1 MKFKKLIL
9 PILSLSLSI
18 AHGDINKSTV
28 MAETNRTK
36 TTILVK
42 NIDENQSAST
52 QNKIHIKPKNKIVEI
67 NKNYDIIRLGE
78 NKNKPNILDVSKFA
92 KASLE
97 SYSSTYIVKNG
108 DTIGAIARRFNVAQ
122 SEILSINPHISKGK
136 LRAGKEIFMPVGQDI
151 VDSISNEEYKI
162 NHGDTPSQI
171 SKKLKIKTSELKK
184 YNNSSIGNKLTARET
199 LIVPSLSNIDKLK
212 AKAKVI
218 DLEND
223 SRIIENKGKQLRV
236 IASAYTSHVNQ
247 TSSSPFLAAWGHKLI
262 PGQKTIAVS
271 RDLIIKYGLTNG
283 SKVKIGG
290 LEGEYVVRDKMH
302 KRYTEHIDIYMGL
315 DKTKALRW
323 GRRSATISW

>member
-1 MKFKKLIL
+1 MKFKQLIL
-9 PILSLSLSI
+9 FILILSLGI
-18 AHGDINKSTV
+18 AYGDINKSII
-28 MAETNRTK
+28 MSEANRTK
-36 TTILVK
+36 TSILVK

-52 QNKIHIKPKNKIVEI
+52 QSEIHIKPKNKIVED

-78 NKNKPNILDVSKFA
+78 NKNKSNILDVSKFA

-97 SYSSTYIVKNG
+97 SYSSTYLVKNG
-108 DTIGAIARRFNVAQ
+108 DTVGAIARRFNVAQ

-136 LRAGKEIFMPVGQDI
+136 LRAGKEIFMPVRQDI

-162 NHGDTPSQI
+162 GHGDTLDKMA
-171 SKKLKIKTSELKK
+171 KKTTTSEFKK
-184 YNNSSIGNKLTARET
+184 HDNSFISNKLTSRET
-199 LIVPSLSNIDKLK
+199 LILPSPSNMDKLK
-212 AKAKVI
+212 AKAKAS

-223 SRIIENKGKQLRV
+223 SIIIENKGKQLRV
-236 IASAYTSHVNQ
+236 TASAYTSHVNQ
-247 TSSSPFLAAWGHKLI
+247 TSSSPFLAAWGHKLV

-271 RDLIIKYGLTNG
+271 RDLITKYGLTNG

-290 LEGEYVVRDKMH
+290 LEGEYVVRDKMN

-315 DKTKALRW
+315 DIAKALRW